1 MSHYTNPVARDGDF
15 ADPFVLRYNG
25 RYYLYATNPDLRC
38 WSSSDLVTWQP
49 EGATIGPD
57 VFPGLVPFA
66 PEVVYS
72 DGYFYLYTSP
82 SGTGHHVL
90 RSPSPTGPFELV
102 TGNLGLD
109 IDGNVLVD
117 DDGRWYFY
125 WAGEG
130 QILAA
135 EMTSPTQI
143 GTPVG
148 TGVTMHGWT
157 EGPFVMKRD
166 GWYHMTLTG
175 NHYLSPGYRI
185 NAVAGTDPLLGLADD
200 PLNPVVVATTGPA
213 VGLGH
218 SSTVLGPDLVSW
230 QLVYHNLNPDHSRD
244 LNVDRQVWNG
254 RSLQVLG
261 PSRLAVVPAPAD
273 AAGTPSRGAGWTV
286 RDGSLSGSG
295 DLVTLDDG
303 AAAVWTSA
311 PVGDVFTAELNLRLA
326 AAPTTSGRYGLIVEH
341 EDAELAVWL
350 DAVLGTVEAVDA
362 NGTIL
367 ASSLLPVGYRHDAL
381 HCVRITHT
389 GGAVRV
395 VVDGRHQLD
404 VPATVPA
411 GAVIGYATRAGAL
424 LVGHTALT
432 NDVEARA
439 SRASTKPVPGRFWA
453 ALTDSE
459 VTTVEVGAP
468 VPWERLVLTGSTE
481 ASYRLL
487 SSGQG
492 EHQLSL
498 TGVFPAGTA
507 IAVEVAGARAVL
519 TTTDDTGVLST
530 VVTLPVG
537 DVLLRLTAPMGR
549 ADVDLVELKPVSTD
563 PAPTRVSGAIAVA
576 GKDVLVADGWTDY
589 TVDAT
594 LEVDLEDPAG
604 HGDVILR
611 ATQLAEGFEGNDP
624 VLGIDF
630 LLGYSVQLRADRV
643 VLARHAYDEQV
654 LACADVELDLT
665 VPHRVVA
672 TVAGGRVTAQVDD
685 LAPLTATDLFPHL
698 VGGAG
703 IRVLGGE
710 VRADLTVTR
719 P

>member
-38 WSSSDLVTWQP
+38 WSSSDLLTWQA
-49 EGATIGPD
+49 EGPTIAED

-82 SGTGHHVL
+82 SGIGHHVL
-90 RSPSPTGPFELV
+90 RADRPTGPFELV
-102 TGNLGLD
+102 TGNIGLD
-109 IDGNVLVD
+109 IDGNVLID

-130 QILAA
+130 QIFAA
-135 EMTSPTQI
+135 PMTSPTEV
-143 GTPVG
+143 GTPIG

-185 NAVAGTDPLLGLADD
+185 NAVAGTDPLVGMADD
-200 PLNPVVVATTGPA
+200 PLNPVLVQTTGPA

-230 QLVYHNLNPDHSRD
+230 QIVYHNLNPDASRD

-254 RSLQVLG
+254 RSVQVLG
-261 PSRLAVVPAPAD
+261 PSRLAVAPAPAD
-273 AAGTPSRGAGWTV
+273 AAGTPSPDSGWTV
-286 RDGSLSGSG
+286 DRGTLTGTD
-295 DLVTLDDG
+295 DLVALDPG
-303 AAAVWTSA
+303 ATAVWTSA
-311 PVGDVFTAELNLRLA
+311 PVGVRFTAELNLRLA
-326 AAPTTSGRYGLIVEH
+326 HEPRGTGRYGAVLVH
-341 EDAELAVWL
+341 EDGDLGIWF

-362 NGTIL
+362 DGGL
-367 ASSLLPVGYRHDAL
+367 VASSLLPAGYRHEAL
-381 HCVRITHT
+381 HCLRIEHADGTL
-389 GGAVRV
+389 RLF
-395 VVDGRHQLD
+395 VDGRRQLEAA
-404 VPATVPA
+404 ATVPP
-411 GAVIGYATRAGAL
+411 GAVIGYATRTDQL

-432 NDVEARA
+432 NEVEARA

-453 ALTDSE
+453 ALTGSD
-459 VTTVEVGAP
+459 VPTTAVGSP
-468 VPWERLVLTGSTE
+468 VPWDRLILEGAAE
-481 ASYRLL
+481 ARFALL
-487 SSGQG
+487 SAEAG
-492 EHQLSL
+492 EHLL
-498 TGVFPAGTA
+498 ALPGVFPAGTQVVA
-507 IAVEVAGARAVL
+507 EVAGARALL
-519 TTTDDTGVLST
+519 TTAEDTSVLSAVT
-530 VVTLPVG
+530 TLPAG
-537 DVLLRLTAPMGR
+537 ELELVLRVVAGR
-549 ADVDLVELKPVSTD
+549 ADVDVVTITPVATVPD
-563 PAPTRVSGAIAVA
+563 DARGAGAIADA
-576 GKDVLVADGWTDY
+576 GKEVLAATGWTDY
-589 TVDAT
+589 TVRAT
-594 LEVDLEDPAG
+594 VEVTLTEADG
-604 HGDVILR
+604 HGDVLLR

-630 LLGYSVQLRADRV
+630 LLGYSVQLHRDRV

-654 LACADVELDLT
+654 LATLAAELDLA

-672 TVAGGRVTAQVDD
+672 TVSADRVTVQVDD
-685 LAPLTATDLFPHL
+685 LAPLTARDPFPHL

-703 IRVLGGE
+703 IRVLGGTIH
-710 VRADLTVTR
+710 ADLDVSR
-719 P
+719 S

>member
-49 EGATIGPD
+49 EGATIADD

-72 DGYFYLYTSP
+72 DGFFYLYTSP

-90 RSPSPTGPFELV
+90 RSTSPTGPFELV

-200 PLNPVVVATTGPA
+200 PLNPVLVQTTGPT

-230 QLVYHNLNPDHSRD
+230 QLVYHDLKPDHSRD

-261 PSRLAVVPAPAD
+261 PSRLAVAPAPAD
-273 AAGTPSRGAGWTV
+273 AAGTPSADAGWSV
-286 RDGSLSGSG
+286 RGGSLTGTG

-303 AAAVWTSA
+303 ATAVWTSA
-311 PVGDVFTAELNLRLA
+311 PVGAVFTAELNLRLA
-326 AAPTTSGRYGLIVEH
+326 TAPTSGRYGAVVEH
-341 EDAELAVWL
+341 ADATLGLWF
-350 DAVLGTVEAVDA
+350 DAVLHTVEAVDA
-362 NGTIL
+362 RGEVL
-367 ASSLLPVGYRHDAL
+367 ASSLLPAGYRHDAL
-381 HCVRITHT
+381 HCVRLEHA
-389 GGAVRV
+389 GGTVRV
-395 VVDGRHQLD
+395 VVDGRRQLD
-404 VPATVPA
+404 VATAVPA
-411 GAVIGYATRAGAL
+411 DAVLGYTTTAGAL
-424 LVGHTALT
+424 LVGHTART
-432 NDVEARA
+432 NDVESRA

-453 ALTDSE
+453 ALTGSD
-459 VTTVEVGAP
+459 VTTVEVEAP
-468 VPWERLVLTGSTE
+468 VPWHRLVLTGSTQ
-481 ASYRLL
+481 AQYALL
-487 SSGQG
+487 SAAAGD
-492 EHQLSL
+492 HLIAL
-498 TGVFPAGTA
+498 TGSFPAGT
-507 IAVEVAGARAVL
+507 EVAVDVAGTSHVL
-519 TTTDDTGVLST
+519 AAAQDATVLS
-530 VVTLPVG
+530 VVTTLPAGNVG
-537 DVLLRLTAPMGR
+537 LGLRAHAGR
-549 ADVDLVELKPVSTD
+549 ADVDLVSVTPVT
-563 PAPTRVSGAIAVA
+563 TGAGATHASATLAAA
-576 GKDVLVADGWTDY
+576 GKEVLLADGWTDY
-589 TVDAT
+589 TVTASVELDLTDAG
-594 LEVDLEDPAG
+594 G
-604 HGDVILR
+604 HGDVLLR
-611 ATQLAEGFEGNDP
+611 ATHLADGFEGNDP
-624 VLGIDF
+624 VLGTDF

-654 LACADVELDLT
+654 LASVEVDLDLG

-672 TVAGGRVTAQVDD
+672 TVVGGRVTARVDD
-685 LAPLTATDLFPHL
+685 LPPLAATDPFPHL

-703 IRVLGGE
+703 VRVLDARLDAE
-710 VRADLTVTR
+710 LTVTAL
-719 P
+719 